1 MDKYY
6 TGKNMVISVAGC
18 FEPEKTLKLIKEY
31 FGELKSGQ
39 KNTEFDTPK
48 YYKTNFIKYK
58 DIEQLHMN
66 LVFPA
71 VSFLDKDRYAITLL
85 NNILGGDVSSRLFQ
99 ELREKRGLTYNI
111 CSYGSS
117 FYDTGLLHIYA
128 AMNPSQQ
135 DFILDLIQQ
144 IIEDM
149 GTFGVRMEELQ
160 DAIQQTVV
168 EMTLGQDNSAGRM
181 SSNARMLMF
190 EKKMTSFED
199 AIRKIKSVSLEEIN
213 SVAKK
218 YLQIE
223 KMSMGIVKTETNRE
237 T

>member
-6 TGKNMVISVAGC
+6 TGKNIVISVAGC
-18 FEPEKTLKLIKEY
+18 FEPEKTLELIKKY

-39 KNTEFDTPK
+39 KNTKFDTPK
-48 YYKTNFIKYK
+48 YYKTDFIKYK

-71 VSFLDKDRYAITLL
+71 VSFLDKDKYALTLL

-117 FYDTGLLHIYA
+117 FCDTGLLHIYA
-128 AMNPSQQ
+128 AMNPSQE
-135 DFILDLIQQ
+135 DFILSLIQK

-149 GTFGVRMEELQ
+149 TTSGVRREELE
-160 DAIQQTVV
+160 DSIQQTVV

-190 EKKMTSFED
+190 EKELTSFEE
-199 AIRKIKSVSLEEIN
+199 AIRKIKTVSLEEIN
-213 SVAKK
+213 LTIEK

-223 KMSMGIVKTETNRE
+223 KMSMGIVKAEADR
-237 T
+237 